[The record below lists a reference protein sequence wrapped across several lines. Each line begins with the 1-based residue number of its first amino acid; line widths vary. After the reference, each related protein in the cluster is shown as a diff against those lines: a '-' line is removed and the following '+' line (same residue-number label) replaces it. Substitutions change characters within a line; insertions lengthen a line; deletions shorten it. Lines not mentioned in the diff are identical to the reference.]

1 MFKTGM
7 EISATQSP
15 VFIFHCLDSDL
26 KDDDEERAGQLAKM
40 RDEETV
46 VVGM

>member
-26 KDDDEERAGQLAKM
+26 KDDDEERAGQLSTSKVS
-40 RDEETV
+40 ELP
-46 VVGM
+46 